1 MNAKTKRILY
11 NLLVMMIHF
20 LTVGCVSTV
29 LFTKLA
35 VHDFDWQLK
44 HDIQILLSF
53 LITYGGYFGV
63 LFWGRKKKLLSK
75 AAMCVSLVW
84 ELLLLVPYGVL
95 IFLWA
100 ASEISLEKIF
110 PVLGQIWYPLLA
122 FSVTVALR
130 VYSLKKSRKEQSS
143 TGDGLREP

>member
-1 MNAKTKRILY
+1 MSAKTKKILY
-11 NLLVMMIHF
+11 NLLVMLVHF
-20 LTVGCVSTV
+20 LTVGCVSNV

-44 HDIQILLSF
+44 HEIQILLSF
-53 LITYGGYFGV
+53 IITYGSYFGV

-100 ASEISLEKIF
+100 ASEVSFAKFFHILA
-110 PVLGQIWYPLLA
+110 QIWYPLLA
-122 FSVTVALR
+122 FIGTVVLR
-130 VYSLKKSRKEQSS
+130 IYSLKKPK
-143 TGDGLREP
+143 REPEKE